1 MIQKQTVGFLY
12 HSLQQKIF
20 FKFLKEKL
28 HKAPQTTQS
37 FTNFELLSR
46 IP

>member
-12 HSLQQKIF
+12 HSLQQKISLE
-20 FKFLKEKL
+20 LKKKL

-37 FTNFELLSR
+37 FKNCELLS
-46 IP
+46 